1 MDFKIIHNERALTID
16 ELDKEA
22 AAFFGVEYNDNEYAK
37 PSKYNFD
44 WTDIIIH
51 AISCVNERNINWTK
65 VIEKILSNTT
75 SLTRSYDDLQKSIK
89 MFRPYIELCYFW
101 QAKKYI
107 IVNNINEYN
116 IKDII

>member
-1 MDFKIIHNERALTID
+1 MTFQILHNGNALTID

-22 AAFFGVEYNDNEYAK
+22 AAFFGVEHNNNEYAK

-51 AISCVNERNINWTK
+51 AISCVDERNINWTK
-65 VIEKILSNTT
+65 VITKILSNTT

-89 MFRPYIELCYFW
+89 IFRPYIELCYHW
-101 QAKKYI
+101 QTKKYI
-107 IVNNINEYN
+107 PISC
-116 IKDII
+116 